1 MRCMKDEWR
10 KYLGARMPRYT
21 SYPSALAFTG
31 AVGAAEQ
38 TARLGALSLYEPLSL
53 YVHAPFCRSLCWYC
67 GCNMR
72 VENRYDRALRYVSAL
87 QKEFSIIA
95 GEMGG
100 AGRVCSVHF
109 GGGTPNYFKIDE
121 IADILAAIES
131 EFGLT
136 DDTRLAIEL
145 DPRLVDDDDVAE
157 LVELGFGRIS
167 VGVQDFNAD
176 VQRAINRMQDYEMVE
191 RVVSDAR
198 AAGVD
203 DLSFDILYGLPRQ
216 TLESFDDTLTTAIAL
231 APDRISMF
239 GYAHAPAAAPRQ
251 RLIDESLL
259 PDAMLRAEL
268 ALLADRR
275 LIDAGYRRV
284 GFDHYARPENA
295 LAAADRAGRLKRNFQ
310 GFTDDPGTTTIGF
323 GVSAISTIGD
333 LIVQNEKS
341 LGAYYD
347 RIAAGASPTARGV
360 VRSPAE
366 MRIGAAIMEVLCRG
380 ETDLTSVFAAMCDEA
395 RDKAHAALVRLEADG
410 LATLANGRLRVPA
423 EARLLSRLAAS
434 AIDPSAMMAT
444 ATERLAPAV

>member
-1 MRCMKDEWR
+1 MRVEWR

-21 SYPSALAFTG
+21 SYPSALAFSSD
-31 AVGAAEQ
+31 VGAAEQ

-72 VENRYDRALRYVSAL
+72 VENRYERALRYVSAL

-95 GEMGG
+95 GAMGG
-100 AGRVCSVHF
+100 AGRVRSVHF
-109 GGGTPNYFKIDE
+109 GGGTPNYFKVEE
-121 IADILAAIES
+121 IADILAAIEC

-136 DDTRLAIEL
+136 DDARLAIEL
-145 DPRLVDDDDVAE
+145 DPRLVEGEDVAE
-157 LVELGFGRIS
+157 LAELGFGRIS
-167 VGVQDFNAD
+167 IGVQDFNAD
-176 VQRAINRMQDYEMVE
+176 VQRAINRMQDYDMVE

-216 TLESFDDTLTTAIAL
+216 TLQSFDETLTTAIAL

-251 RLIDESLL
+251 RLIDETAL
-259 PDAMLRAEL
+259 PDAQLRADL

-275 LIDAGYRRV
+275 LIAAGYRRI

-310 GFTDDPGTTTIGF
+310 GFTNDPGTTTLGF
-323 GVSAISTIGD
+323 GLSAISTLGD

-341 LGAYYD
+341 LGAYYA
-347 RIAAGASPTARGV
+347 RIAAGASPAARGV
-360 VRSPAE
+360 VRTPSE
-366 MRIGAAIMEVLCRG
+366 MKIGAAIMDVLCRG
-380 ETDLTSVFAAMCDEA
+380 ETDLAPVFAAMSDDA
-395 RDKAHAALVRLEADG
+395 REKALAALARLEADG
-410 LATLANGRLRVPA
+410 LATLANGRLCVPE
-423 EARLLSRLAAS
+423 EARLLSRLSAA
-434 AIDPSAMMAT
+434 AIDPCALSPAAT
-444 ATERLAPAV
+444 DRLAPAV